1 MNKFKIGQ
9 RWGSET
15 EPELGI
21 GTIIAIEDRMVKIIF
36 CAVDTIRVYSSE
48 TAPLIRIIFQPGNE
62 IRTET
67 NIEFTVAEVKEQDG
81 IITYISTTGES
92 YGEVLLA
99 NNIQF
104 TGPVE
109 RLCAQQL
116 DSLSLSRLREKALKF
131 RAESRSSK
139 VCGFVGGRVDII
151 PHQLYIA
158 NEVVT
163 SQKTRVLLA
172 DEVGLGKTI
181 EACLIIHQLLLTAR
195 ASRVVIM
202 VPDSLV
208 YQWFVEMYRRF
219 NLHFHI
225 IEPEAYAEYDGSAE
239 NNPFNDHQL
248 VLVGMDYITDSPWKK
263 ELLAADWDLLVVDE
277 AHHLHWSPEE
287 SGEDYKMVETI
298 ASKTDGVILLT
309 ATPEQFGMS
318 SHFARLRLLDP
329 NRYFDLDTFIKETED
344 FQAVAKQANVLSKME
359 ASDER
364 DAKLRTLLD
373 SHGTGRVMFR
383 NSRKVVS
390 GFQERSA
397 FLIELEGGNDQA
409 LYAEFL
415 ADSGKGPQPK
425 YNFINDPRIDW
436 VVQQLLESTHHK
448 SLLIC
453 RSLEKAL
460 AIDAA
465 IQKKIRVKSALFH
478 EDMNILQRD
487 KNAAYFA
494 MPDGARLLICSEIGS
509 EGRNFQF
516 AENLILFDLPFD
528 PELLE
533 QRIGRLDRI
542 GRQSTINIQ
551 IPFVK
556 NSPQAKLAR
565 WYHYALNSFEKN
577 HEYGDRLQ
585 PSFEAL
591 YQLIVQNESEEEI
604 QKLQESTQRL
614 CKKLAHELEEGRDKI
629 LELSSFNAEKAQE
642 IVALM
647 EDNDCD
653 MRLEKFVLKALS
665 KFGVNSDDN
674 FDGTFILSAGETF
687 KLDIPEYDKAGMT
700 ITFMRDIALSREEVQ
715 FLSWDHPLVR
725 GLIDL
730 LCSTPKGN
738 SCFSFEHRKDGSRE
752 IILESLFILET
763 MAPSKLHVD
772 RFLPP
777 TLIKTGFN
785 HAKEKVD
792 VTEQSPGFYRKLRR
806 GNPQRVLGNPAI
818 RDGVIPSLVSCCTK
832 QAEED
837 AQIVRAEAIEKLK
850 QRAETEVKRLKQLQ
864 LVNPSVTVK
873 DIESLIS
880 NYELLE
886 KHISESQIRLD
897 SVRLI
902 YCGDEL
908 KSN

>member
-1 MNKFKIGQ
+1 
-9 RWGSET
+9 
-15 EPELGI
+15 
-21 GTIIAIEDRMVKIIF
+21 MVKIIF
-36 CAVDTIRVYSSE
+36 CAVDTIRVYSAE

-67 NIEFTVAEVKEQDG
+67 DVEFTVAEIKDQDG
-81 IITYISTTGES
+81 IITYVSTTGKV

-104 TGPVE
+104 SGPVE
-109 RLCAQQL
+109 RLAAQQL
-116 DSLSLSRLREKALKF
+116 DSLNVSRLREKALKF
-131 RAESRSSK
+131 RAESRASK
-139 VCGFVGGRVDII
+139 VCGFLGGRVDII

-181 EACLIIHQLLLTAR
+181 EACMIIHQLLLTER

-225 IEPEAYAEYDGSAE
+225 VEPEAYANYDGSSE

-248 VLVGMDYITDSPWKK
+248 VLVGMDYITESPWKK

-298 ASKTDGVILLT
+298 SNKTDGVILLT
-309 ATPEQFGMS
+309 ATPEQFGME

-329 NRYFDLDTFIKETED
+329 NRYFDLDAFIKETDD
-344 FQAVAKQANVLSKME
+344 FQAVAKQANTLLEMDPSE
-359 ASDER
+359 ER
-364 DAKLRTLLD
+364 DSKLSVLLD

-383 NSRKVVS
+383 NSRKVVA

-397 FLIELEGGNDQA
+397 FLVELEGGDEA
-409 LYAEFL
+409 KLHSEFL
-415 ADSGKGPQPK
+415 ADSDKSTQPQ
-425 YNFINDPRIDW
+425 YDFTNDPRIDW
-436 VVQQLLESTHHK
+436 VVQQLSESTHNK

-465 IQKKIRVKSALFH
+465 IQNKISVKSALFH

-494 MPDGARLLICSEIGS
+494 KPDGARILICSEIGS

-551 IPFVK
+551 VPFVK

-577 HEYGDRLQ
+577 HEYGNRLQ
-585 PSFEAL
+585 GSFTQL
-591 YQLIVQNESEEEI
+591 YQLIVKNGSDEEM
-604 QKLQESTQRL
+604 QKLQDSTQKL
-614 CKKLAHELEEGRDKI
+614 CVKLAHELEDGRDKI
-629 LELSSFNAEKAQE
+629 LELSSFNAEKAQT
-642 IVALM
+642 IVDLM
-647 EDNDCD
+647 DDNDCD
-653 MRLEKFVLKALS
+653 MRLEKFIIKALHV
-665 KFGVNSDDN
+665 FGVNSDDN
-674 FDGTFILSAGETF
+674 FDGTFILSTGETF
-687 KLDIPEYDKAGMT
+687 NLDIPEYDKEGMT

-725 GLIDL
+725 GIIDL

-738 SCFSFEHRKDGSRE
+738 SCFSFDHRKDGSRE

-763 MAPSKLHVD
+763 MAPPKLHVD

-777 TLIKTGFN
+777 TLIATSFN
-785 HAKEKVD
+785 HSKENVKD
-792 VTEQSPGFYRKLRR
+792 ASRPSGFYRNLRR

-818 RDGVIPSLVSCCTK
+818 RDGLLPSLVSYCTT

-837 AQIVRAEAIEKLK
+837 AKAVRVEALEKLK
-850 QRAETEVKRLKQLQ
+850 LRADTEINRLKQLQ
-864 LVNPSVTVK
+864 LVNPSVTSK
-873 DIESLIS
+873 DIEQLIA
-880 NYELLE
+880 NYDLLE
-886 KHISESQIRLD
+886 THIKESQVRLD

-908 KSN
+908 K